1 MPDPLVQPLT
11 LAPKQMEGLELCR
24 KKKFVLFTGPRKCL
38 KTVNSLVAICDHG
51 WNIPY
56 AEIVVITVS
65 QSAGMEAGVW
75 DKLVDGI
82 LPRYMLLGQGMEW
95 VKRPYTTVSKKPAC
109 IVTNKFGGQSRIQL
123 DSLKD
128 EREVEK
134 RFKTGKDYTMMYV
147 PELSNYVL
155 PKTFDIWAECLR
167 SMYGLTPD
175 QFLFLADTNPPDE
188 GDESWIYHKWF
199 VLRVQEYADY
209 CNFQA
214 ERGLPIASERAF
226 TVLKSQLGLLEFT
239 IPDNIFITQEEVD
252 ELEARHSHD
261 KDLYDRYIL
270 GKYVK
275 ASTGALFAQHFRENF
290 HVAGELETPGN
301 PDPLMLV
308 PQDYT
313 HKLYTT
319 IDPGSSANSAG
330 FIFQKIVPGSPDGRP
345 ASPIFH
351 VLDEVAIIG
360 EDHTVEEF
368 TLELC
373 KRILWWEQFMGKI
386 YEWVD
391 YSDRSVFEQ
400 RDQSSKKYYHQLI
413 FEASARFW
421 EQKYEETKED
431 RYRLRRISLRGADRG
446 AGTLRLRV
454 DLAKRLLFENRLLIS
469 KTRCPHLIQMFKGL
483 PPRREGGDVPPES
496 HKLKHCFDGLMYGVS
511 EESYDE
517 VTSAVMRTIKMG
529 RQSMA
534 SGLVSVGL

>member
-1 MPDPLVQPLT
+1 MPDPIIKPLEI
-11 LAPKQMEGLELCR
+11 AQKQLEGLELCR
-24 KKKFVLFTGPRKCL
+24 QKKFVLFSGPRKCL
-38 KTVNSLVAICDHG
+38 KTVNSLLAICDHA

-56 AEIVVITVS
+56 GEIVMITVS
-65 QSAGMEAGVW
+65 QSAGLEAGVW

-82 LPRYMLLGQGMEW
+82 LPRYMMLGQGMEW
-95 VKRPYTTVSKKPAC
+95 VKKPYTTVSKKPAC
-109 IVTNKFGGQSRIQL
+109 LVTNKFGGKARIQL

-175 QFLFLADTNPPDE
+175 QFLFLADTNPPDD

-199 VLRVQEYADY
+199 VQRIQEYPDY
-209 CNFQA
+209 CTFQA
-214 ERGLPIASERAF
+214 ERGLPIVGERQF
-226 TVLKSQLGLLEFT
+226 NVMKSQLGLLEFT
-239 IPDNIFITQEEVD
+239 IPDNIFISQDEVD
-252 ELEARHSHD
+252 ELVARHSHD

-275 ASTGALFAQHFRENF
+275 ASTGALFAQHFRENI

-301 PDPLMLV
+301 PDPMMLV
-308 PQDYT
+308 PQDFT
-313 HKLYTT
+313 WKLCTT
-319 IDPGSSANSAG
+319 MDPGSSANSAG
-330 FIFQKIVPGSPDGRP
+330 YIFEKIVLQP
-345 ASPIFH
+345 ANGQPQPPIF
-351 VLDEVAIIG
+351 VALDEVAIIG

-368 TLELC
+368 TTQLC
-373 KRILWWEQFMGKI
+373 EKMFFWEQFTGRI
-386 YEWVD
+386 FEWTD

-421 EQKYEETKED
+421 EKKYEETKEEK
-431 RYRLRRISLRGADRG
+431 YRLRRIALRGADRG

-454 DLAKRLLFENRLLIS
+454 DLAKRLLFENRILIS
-469 KTRCPHLIQMFKGL
+469 KTRCPKLIQMFKAL
-483 PPRREGGDVPPES
+483 PPRKEGGDVPPES
-496 HKLKHCFDGLMYGVS
+496 HKLKHAFDGWMYGVA
-511 EESYDE
+511 EESYDA
-517 VTSAVMRTIKMG
+517 VASAVARTIKMG
-529 RQSMA
+529 RRSEA
-534 SGLVSVGL
+534 SGLVCVGL